1 MFRGLTAINIDSKG
15 RMVIPT
21 RYRDALLNDNEANS
35 SPIVVTIDPEF
46 SCLLLYPMKEWETI
60 ETKLQGLSSFNHV
73 SRRIQ
78 RLLLGHATEL
88 ELDAN
93 GRILVPPLLRDY
105 ADLKK
110 EVVLVGQGKKFEIW
124 DETKWN
130 ENRAG
135 WLSSSNHGELPDEL
149 QGLSL

>member
-21 RYRDALLNDNEANS
+21 RYRDALLNGLGTS
-35 SPIVVTIDPEF
+35 SFPIVVTIDPEF
-46 SCLLLYPMKEWETI
+46 SCLLLYPMKEWEII
-60 ETKLQGLSSFNHV
+60 ETKLQGLSSFNQV

-93 GRILVPPLLRDY
+93 GRILLPPLLREY
-105 ADLKK
+105 AALKK

-130 ENRAG
+130 ESRAG
-135 WLSSSNHGELPDEL
+135 WLSSSNHNELPDEL